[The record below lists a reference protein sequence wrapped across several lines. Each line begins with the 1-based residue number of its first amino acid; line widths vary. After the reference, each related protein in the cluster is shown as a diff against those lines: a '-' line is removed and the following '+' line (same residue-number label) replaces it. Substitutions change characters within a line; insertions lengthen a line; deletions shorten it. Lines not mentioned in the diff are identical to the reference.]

1 MEFVGSFF
9 EIAKMIFAPIL
20 ECYNNYRGADEHFII
35 LKNKWQDLERRKL
48 DTASRMKAQL
58 LPGKTPKEEVQGWIR
73 DVEMMND
80 EIEAIE
86 RKVGEVRF
94 FTRARI
100 GKIAF
105 KKIQKVEEL
114 YERGNF
120 SDSLVIDPPPSNG
133 EIMSTPTLI
142 GDTAEGV
149 KEAIWACMLD
159 NDVRKIGLYGM
170 GGIGKSTV
178 MEHINNCILKEKNK
192 FDFVIWVSVSKS
204 LNVIQLQHDIARKL
218 ECDLAKVEDVRERA
232 AKLKAKFEKRKRYVL
247 ILDDMWEAF
256 ALEKVGIPEPNSANG
271 CKLVLTTRLLD
282 VCRGMSCKD
291 IKMELLSKEDAQK
304 LFLDKMERDVFNIP
318 NLEPMAKEV
327 LERCARLP
335 LAIVTIAASFK
346 PLINDYEWRDALE
359 ELRTSVIRTNNSEE
373 QVLET
378 LKFSYERLKDEK
390 LKQCLLHCALYPED
404 FKIEKQELIEH
415 LIDEG
420 VIERMKS
427 RQAEFDRGYSMLNK
441 LENACLLEGGIDA
454 DPISK
459 EKLVKMH
466 DLVRDMVLEV
476 ASPQFMVEGR
486 LGLED
491 FSNEGKWREDLVKA
505 SLMYKDISA
514 IPSNVSPRCPNLST
528 LLLQGNKSLKN
539 VPDSLFKHLHRLKV
553 LDLSNT
559 AIESLPNSVFSLE
572 NLTTLRLSWCE
583 NLKQV
588 PSLAKLTALRKL
600 DLEGTGITEVPD
612 GLEMLVNL
620 KFLNLNASELKVM
633 PLGILPKISH
643 LQYLIVYWQSMATV
657 VNEEEIASLKE
668 LEAFAGIF
676 DDADKFSMYIRS
688 LESRRLACY
697 QIRAGKWGEG
707 YRISPCRLVGKGV
720 HIIGCNLRRG
730 DALVLPK
737 DVQSLEIVYC
747 HDLKSLCDV
756 PSLNHASELQRIH
769 LNLCRGIEHVLSFSS
784 SCTLPLLQTLER
796 LELFHLDNL
805 RVLFWKEKAAS
816 AWIPSDT
823 FSSLKIIY
831 LYMCSKIKKLFPPGL
846 LLHLHNLENIR
857 VDRCEQV
864 EEIIGEASDE
874 FEEEIKEEEEGMDT
888 TKITLPNLRALELRY
903 LPELKTICSSSKVIV
918 CDSVE
923 MIELRE
929 CPKVKRLP
937 LSLPRLSNGQLS
949 APPSL
954 QHVLIYSSGGIW
966 WESLEWDCPDTKNVL
981 EPFFGIP

>member
-1 MEFVGSFF
+1 
-9 EIAKMIFAPIL
+9 
-20 ECYNNYRGADEHFII
+20 
-35 LKNKWQDLERRKL
+35 
-48 DTASRMKAQL
+48 
-58 LPGKTPKEEVQGWIR
+58 
-73 DVEMMND
+73 
-80 EIEAIE
+80 
-86 RKVGEVRF
+86 
-94 FTRARI
+94 
-100 GKIAF
+100 
-105 KKIQKVEEL
+105 
-114 YERGNF
+114 
-120 SDSLVIDPPPSNG
+120 
-133 EIMSTPTLI
+133 MSTPTLI
-142 GDTAEGV
+142 GESTAKRV
-149 KEAIWACMLD
+149 KEAIWAWVLD
-159 NDVRKIGLYGM
+159 DDVRKIGLYGM

-178 MEHINNCILKEKNK
+178 MEHINNRLLKEKNK
-192 FDFVIWVSVSKS
+192 FDSVIWVTVSKS

-218 ECDLAKVEDVRERA
+218 DLDLTKVEDVRERA
-232 AKLKAKFEKRKRYVL
+232 AKLKEKLESKNRYVL

-256 ALEKVGIPEPNSANG
+256 ALEKVGISEPTSANG
-271 CKLVLTTRLLD
+271 CKLLLTTRDLA

-291 IKMELLSKEDAQK
+291 IKMELLSKEEAHK
-304 LFLDKMERDVFNIP
+304 LFLDKLGYDVFNIP
-318 NLEPMAKEV
+318 YLKPIAKEV
-327 LERCARLP
+327 LERCAQLP

-346 PLINDYEWRDALE
+346 PLRQDFEWRDALE
-359 ELRTSVIRTNNSEE
+359 KLKTSVMRSNNREK

-378 LKFSYERLKDEK
+378 LKFSYECLENEEP
-390 LKQCLLHCALYPED
+390 KQCLLHCALYPED
-404 FKIEKQELIEH
+404 FKINKQELIEH

-420 VIERMKS
+420 IIERMKN
-427 RQAEFDRGYSMLNK
+427 RQAEFDRGYSILSK
-441 LENACLLEGGIDA
+441 LENACLLEGGNDNF
-454 DPISK
+454 
-459 EKLVKMH
+459 VKMH

-505 SLMYKDISA
+505 SLMYKDILT

-539 VPDSLFKHLHRLKV
+539 VPDSLFKHLHWLKV

-643 LQYLIVYWQSMATV
+643 LQYLIVYRQSMATV

-688 LESRRLACY
+688 LENRRLACY

-707 YRISPCRLVGKGV
+707 YRESPRRLVGKGV

-737 DVQSLEIVYC
+737 DVQSLEIVCC

-796 LELFHLDNL
+796 LELLHLDNL

-823 FSSLKIIY
+823 FSSLRVIY

-857 VDRCEQV
+857 VHRCEQV

-888 TKITLPNLRALELRY
+888 TKITLPNLKVLELRY

-918 CDSVE
+918 CNSVE

-937 LSLPRLSNGQLS
+937 LSLPRLSNGLLS